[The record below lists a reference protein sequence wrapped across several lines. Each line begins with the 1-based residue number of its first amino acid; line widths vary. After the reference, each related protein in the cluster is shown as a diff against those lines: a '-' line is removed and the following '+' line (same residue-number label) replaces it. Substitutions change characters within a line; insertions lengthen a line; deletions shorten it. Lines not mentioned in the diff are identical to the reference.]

1 VSTFSGLNAAYSGLV
16 AARKGLDVVGQNI
29 ANANTEG
36 YTRQRIET
44 SALTP
49 PASTGVFSAGVRIG
63 QGVTVDGVAR
73 LGNSQLDAQVRLS
86 AGTAGYTAVRA
97 NSLSAL
103 EGSLKEPGENG
114 ISAKLGAFWAGWQT
128 LANGSDTSAPAALLL
143 GTAAELVGQIKQGYQ
158 DVSSEWS
165 SVRSDLTGMANEL
178 NSAATRVAD
187 LNDRIRSTVASGGSP
202 NELLDQ
208 RGALTATIAA
218 LTGAAVREQPD
229 GTVDVLIGGNALV
242 SGNKAHALAVSG
254 AATMTAAMAPTAPG
268 VSNDPRLVWQESGR
282 SGTPVIVDSGEIAG
296 ALSMLAAGGPVVGAA
311 ESYNSFASDLAQK
324 VNDIYGT
331 DSNGKSFFSVG
342 PGAAAAN
349 LSVVPTKGSEV
360 RAGDTS
366 LGAYDGSIADAI
378 AQLGAGKAVDATTGA
393 PIESPDSVWST
404 FVIELGVAA
413 QGQLQQASVAST
425 TAASAVGRQ
434 LSNASVDLDE
444 ENVNLLM
451 FQHAYQGA
459 ARVLTAVDE
468 MLDTLINRTGL
479 VGR

>member
-1 VSTFSGLNAAYSGLV
+1 MSTFGGLNTAYSGLV

-29 ANANTEG
+29 ANANTDG

-49 PASTGVFSAGVRIG
+49 PATTGVFSAGVRIG
-63 QGVTVDGVAR
+63 QGVTVDGIAR

-187 LNDRIRSTVASGGSP
+187 LNDRIRSMVASGGSP

-218 LTGAAVREQPD
+218 LTGATVREQPD
-229 GTVDVLIGGNALV
+229 GTIDVLIGGNALV

-254 AATMTAAMAPTAPG
+254 AATMTAPTAPG
-268 VSNDPRLVWQESGR
+268 VSNDPRLVWQESSR

-296 ALSMLAAGGPVVGAA
+296 AMSMLAAGGPIVGAA
-311 ESYNSFASDLAQK
+311 ESYNNFASDLAQK
-324 VNDIYGT
+324 VNAIYETNSKGE
-331 DSNGKSFFSVG
+331 SFFTVG
-342 PGAAAAN
+342 PGPAAAN
-349 LSVVPTKGSEV
+349 LSVVPTTG
-360 RAGDTS
+360 AGVHAGNTT

-378 AQLGAGKAVDATTGA
+378 AQLGAGKAVDAGTGD
-393 PIESPDSVWST
+393 PIASPDSVWST

-413 QGQLQQASVAST
+413 QGQLQQASVASS